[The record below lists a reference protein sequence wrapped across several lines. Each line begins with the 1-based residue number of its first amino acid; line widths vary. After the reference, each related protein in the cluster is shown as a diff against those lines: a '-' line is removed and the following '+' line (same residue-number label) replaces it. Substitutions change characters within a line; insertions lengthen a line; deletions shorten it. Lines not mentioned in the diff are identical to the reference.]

1 MFKKGPK
8 EKEKILR
15 RLTEREIK
23 EQLYGFGGRENFSPI
38 PQTPPTPKD
47 ISKESPPQ
55 SNQKPSTIKNMDKP
69 KSKNPYLLLHI
80 ILLVVFL
87 MVIWFSIRQIIKIVS
102 VAHSPAISKVSQV
115 KNEVPRAK
123 NRR

>member
-1 MFKKGPK
+1 
-8 EKEKILR
+8 
-15 RLTEREIK
+15 
-23 EQLYGFGGRENFSPI
+23 
-38 PQTPPTPKD
+38 
-47 ISKESPPQ
+47 
-55 SNQKPSTIKNMDKP
+55 MDKP